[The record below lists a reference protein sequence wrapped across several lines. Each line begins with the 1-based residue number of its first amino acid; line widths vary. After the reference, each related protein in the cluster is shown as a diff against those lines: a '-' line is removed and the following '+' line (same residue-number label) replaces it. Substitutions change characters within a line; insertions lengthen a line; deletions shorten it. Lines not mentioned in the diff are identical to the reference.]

1 MKRILLFIAVFLSI
15 ISCKDEHNEST
26 SEDNGLIAAFDKV
39 KQSSIKRDISYLPRW
54 EDHIEFEGSFYIP
67 LSADKR
73 IFSFTPD
80 SIKYSLDGRIWL
92 KANKLADAWN
102 FTKLT
107 VLPNDLQDTKG
118 SGLFLYE
125 DWKSGAL
132 SYEGYIENKL
142 FSPTTYEVGL
152 RKSAYRKKAMNNPNI
167 PCKTVLT
174 EVCAGEG
181 ANMSCTTRID
191 RVGNCNDGG
200 SGNTGGGGSGG
211 GNHGGGG
218 GTVPPIIPPGTS
230 EDDKEI
236 IDSLQGYPCA
246 QAILVKI
253 PNLENE
259 ISSWLNTVFNNN
271 TDFNVTF
278 SDDPKLTGT
287 KTDAEHWSFGS
298 VNGQTHK
305 ITINPDVLKTSS
317 KEFIAATMFHEVLH
331 GFLNYERLRLNAEG
345 KANQFGVLYPG
356 WSAVQI
362 NGQQRFVKNHAS
374 FGSQLDK
381 LKNAIKS
388 FNPNLSEYD
397 ALALA
402 KNGIVTSL
410 DAVEASVNDNHR
422 RGKAGTT
429 CTP

>member
-1 MKRILLFIAVFLSI
+1 MKRILLIIALFLSI
-15 ISCKDEHNEST
+15 ASCKDDRHELN
-26 SEDNGLIAAFDKV
+26 SEDNGLIVAFDKA
-39 KQSSIKRDISYLPRW
+39 KIGSIERDISYLPRW
-54 EDHIEFEGSFYIP
+54 QDRIEFEGSYYIP
-67 LSADKR
+67 LNTDKR
-73 IFSFTPD
+73 IYSFTPD
-80 SIKYSLDGRIWL
+80 SVKYSLNGRIWL
-92 KANKLADAWN
+92 KAKKQDNTWN

-107 VLPNDLQDTKG
+107 VLPNDIQNSKG
-118 SGLFLYE
+118 SGLFIYE
-125 DWKSGAL
+125 DWKTGEL

-142 FSPTTYEVGL
+142 FSPTTYEVRL
-152 RKSAYRKKAMNNPNI
+152 RSSVYAKKGMKNPNI

-191 RVGNCNDGG
+191 RVGNCTAGG
-200 SGNTGGGGSGG
+200 SDGTGGGGSGG
-211 GNHGGGG
+211 GGGGG

-230 EDDKEI
+230 EEDKEI

-246 QAILVKI
+246 QAILAQV

-259 ISSWLNTVFNNN
+259 VSAWLNAVFNNN
-271 TDFNVTF
+271 TDFNITF
-278 SDDPKLTGT
+278 SDDPKLAGT
-287 KTDAEHWSFGS
+287 KTDAEHRGFGS

-305 ITINPDVLKTSS
+305 ITINPDVLNNAS
-317 KEFIAATMFHEVLH
+317 KEYIVATMFHEVLH
-331 GFLNYERLRLNAEG
+331 GFLGSELLRLSAEG
-345 KANQFGVLYPG
+345 KANQFGVLYAG
-356 WSAVQI
+356 WSSVQI

-381 LKNAIKS
+381 LKKAIKS

-402 KNGIVTSL
+402 KNGIVTNL
-410 DAVEASVNDNHR
+410 DAVETSLNDNHR
-422 RGKAGTT
+422 RGKAGTK